1 MAVRHSSLVIVH
13 HVLENRTSYQE
24 LVGDYF
30 DRRQASKQRGR
41 LIRQLES
48 LGLKVTV
55 EELPQAA

>member
-1 MAVRHSSLVIVH
+1 VIVH